1 LWPTWRAAAS
11 STALDDREKFS
22 ELLFVVI
29 RPDMEPGAAIDEA
42 CVYPDG
48 LTPDLNAA
56 FDEISDAQ
64 I

>member
-1 LWPTWRAAAS
+1 
-11 STALDDREKFS
+11 
-22 ELLFVVI
+22 
-29 RPDMEPGAAIDEA
+29 MEPGAAIDEA
-42 CVYPDG
+42 RVYPDG